1 MILLTEVQYN
11 PSIAYFQRVMQAESI
26 LIEKHEHYIKQ
37 SYRNRCHILTAH
49 GVKELTIPVKKG
61 NRKTIIS
68 ELEIDYSQNW
78 INVHWRSI
86 RSAYGS
92 APFFT
97 YYSDYILSIYEQKP
111 TFLFNLNLDLL
122 HFYLKC
128 LNIKKP
134 VLCTDTYKPE
144 YNEEV
149 ADLRNK
155 IHPKI
160 KSAILEIKTYNQV
173 FGKQFAPDLSIID
186 VLFSQGPET
195 LFYLEVPPAAPW
207 TFACKCLFLREAM
220 LLGKHH

>member
-1 MILLTEVQYN
+1 MILLTEIQYN
-11 PSIAYFQRVMQAESI
+11 PSIAYFQHVVQAESV
-26 LIEKHEHYIKQ
+26 LIEQHENYVKQ

-61 NRKTIIS
+61 NRKTKIT

-97 YYSDYILSIYEQKP
+97 YYSDYLQHIYEERQRY
-111 TFLFNLNLDLL
+111 LFNLNLELL
-122 HFYLKC
+122 RFYLKC

-134 VLCTDTYKPE
+134 VSCTDTYRLEHTP
-144 YNEEV
+144 EV
-149 ADLRNK
+149 ADFRNK
-155 IHPKI
+155 IHPKFN
-160 KSAILEIKTYNQV
+160 SAILEIKSYNQV
-173 FGKQFAPDLSIID
+173 FGKQFVPDLSIID

-195 LFYLEVPPAAPW
+195 LFYLEVPPAAP
-207 TFACKCLFLREAM
+207 
-220 LLGKHH
+220 